1 MYVTRQKDKVKL
13 KNKKVTKENNLKYQ
27 TIYHIIIENWSFQ
40 IIYQL
45 KLKLRLNMFGQ
56 SCCW

>member
-1 MYVTRQKDKVKL
+1 MYVTRPKDKVKL

-45 KLKLRLNMFGQ
+45 
-56 SCCW
+56 

>member
-13 KNKKVTKENNLKYQ
+13 KNKKVTKENNLNYQ

-45 KLKLRLNMFGQ
+45 N
-56 SCCW
+56 